1 MIRQAISHYRIV
13 EKLHRR
19 KKDRRHALEKDRNLR
34 YQRLAELRAADAF
47 RIRTNVAFC
56 FFSKNAPI
64 WSFDAWRMS
73 ASLQL
78 RTFLDRDR
86 SDRTASNCDFVD
98 SKVSS
103 ICDCWPAVSFSRLL
117 NSSARFA
124 GSKCPF

>member
-1 MIRQAISHYRIV
+1 LY
-13 EKLHRR
+13 LY
-19 KKDRRHALEKDRNLR
+19 D
-34 YQRLAELRAADAF
+34 
-47 RIRTNVAFC
+47 RIRANVAFC
-56 FFSKNAPI
+56 FSSKNALI

-103 ICDCWPAVSFSRLL
+103 ICDRWYDVSFSCLL
-117 NSSARFA
+117 RSFVRFA
-124 GSKCPF
+124 GSKRPF